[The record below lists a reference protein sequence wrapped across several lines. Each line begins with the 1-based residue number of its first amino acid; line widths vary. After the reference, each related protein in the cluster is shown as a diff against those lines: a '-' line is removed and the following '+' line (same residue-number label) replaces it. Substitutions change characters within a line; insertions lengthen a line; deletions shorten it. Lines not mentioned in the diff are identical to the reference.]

1 MYREID
7 TPPALASRGAVVE
20 SVRRKGG
27 DTVVVLRRPAF
38 VQVEAEEAAD
48 GQVRLVAVAGG
59 GVIAEEGDGV
69 VEELLLD
76 GEGEGLDAP
85 PVRLRK
91 ARQHR
96 GGPGELRLADLL
108 RPLAQ
113 GLNGGEDPERAEP
126 VLEPVGFFPD
136 DRLHV

>member
-1 MYREID
+1 MP
-7 TPPALASRGAVVE
+7 TALASRGAIVE
-20 SVRRKGG
+20 SAI
-27 DTVVVLRRPAF
+27 TVVVLRGPAP

-59 GVIAEEGDGV
+59 GVIAQEGDGV

-76 GEGEGLDAP
+76 GEGDGLDAP
-85 PVRLRK
+85 PVCLRK

-108 RPLAQ
+108 RPPAQ
-113 GLNGGEDPERAEP
+113 GLNGREHLERAEP
-126 VLEPVGFFPD
+126 PLELVSFFLD
-136 DRLHV
+136 DV